1 MPKINS
7 QKREVLSM
15 NDLSDFNPGNILC
28 PIDFSDLSVLALK
41 YATAGAC
48 LYGAKLM
55 LLHAELFDLPRYF
68 SQSETDRLVRELQ
81 KNKEMIQ
88 KDLAGYVTK
97 IIGKAGEDIEIEYES
112 METHPVDAIL
122 QTADKRSVDLIVLG
136 THGLGGLKRLL
147 LGSVAENVI
156 RQSKVPVFTVRQN
169 EHEFI
174 DTTNPDAVPHVER
187 VLCAC
192 EVKESDRGTLKHAA
206 SIADRF
212 HARLTVLFSDE
223 SQEGGDLSGSR
234 ETLCKWI
241 PGTIDTQYDL
251 KPVVRKGSAADQIIA
266 YAKEE
271 KSDLV
276 VIGARHRMFHDSMIL
291 GRTTDLVV
299 RHAPTP
305 VLVIPGLNEK

>member
-1 MPKINS
+1 MNS
-7 QKREVLSM
+7 S
-15 NDLSDFNPGNILC
+15 NGFNPKNILC
-28 PIDFSDLSVLALK
+28 PVDFSDLSILALK

-48 LYGAKLM
+48 LYGAKLII
-55 LLHAELFDLPRYF
+55 LHAQLFDSPRYF
-68 SQSETDRLVRELQ
+68 SQSETDRLKLELQ
-81 KNKEMIQ
+81 ENKEMIQ
-88 KDLAGYVTK
+88 KDLAGYVIK
-97 IIGKAGEDIEIEYES
+97 ILGKAGENIDFEYEA
-112 METHPVDAIL
+112 MESHPVDAIL

-136 THGLGGLKRLL
+136 THGLSGIKRLL

-174 DTTNPDAVPHVER
+174 DTANPDAVPHVQHI
-187 VLCAC
+187 LCAC
-192 EVKESDRGTLKHAA
+192 KVKESDRATLKHAA

-212 HARLTVLFSDE
+212 HAGLTVLFSDE
-223 SQEGGDLSGSR
+223 SQDAGDSSGSR

-241 PGTIDTQYDL
+241 SGIMDTQSDL
-251 KPVVRKGSAADQIIA
+251 KPVIRNGGAADQIIA

-276 VIGARHRMFHDSMIL
+276 VIGAHHRLFHDSMIL

-305 VLVIPGLNEK
+305 VLVIPGLNK